1 MSEETKNLLLEVT
14 GDSQPNCK
22 KVMDALVHAMV
33 KQGVGAGHVEQE
45 KRSDGED
52 QTVDQ
57 SVVKPHLLQVEP
69 VRVVDADA
77 KLYVV
82 YPSRVD
88 LIFDDINVVRDS

>member
-1 MSEETKNLLLEVT
+1 MTEETKNLLLEVT

-22 KVMDALVHAMV
+22 KVMDALVHAML
-33 KQGVGAGHVEQE
+33 KQGVGAGHVEPE
-45 KRSDGED
+45 KRSDSED
-52 QTVDQ
+52 QAAD

-69 VRVVDADA
+69 VRVIDADA
-77 KLYVV
+77 KLYVL